1 MVHKVNPSPQRHG
14 EILESEPVLRAL
26 KNFSLETESIKND
39 EWTLDYFHV
48 SAWDQKDTV
57 SSVYVDYI
65 LGVCP
70 EVDQSPLPH
79 PQPHHSV
86 LSYTNSFLEEASQ
99 INLYFKLPVI

>member
-1 MVHKVNPSPQRHG
+1 MVHKINPSPQRHG
-14 EILESEPVLRAL
+14 EILESEQVLRAL

-48 SAWDQKDTV
+48 SAWDQKYTV

-70 EVDQSPLPH
+70 EGDQSLP
-79 PQPHHSV
+79 PPSP
-86 LSYTNSFLEEASQ
+86 TTSFSS
-99 INLYFKLPVI
+99 